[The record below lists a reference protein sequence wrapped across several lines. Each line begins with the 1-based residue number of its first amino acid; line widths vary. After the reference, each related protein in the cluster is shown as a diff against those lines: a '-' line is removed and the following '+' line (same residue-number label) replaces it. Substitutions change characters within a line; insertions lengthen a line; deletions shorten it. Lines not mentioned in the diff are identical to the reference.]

1 MTQKLYYDNA
11 YLAEFDA
18 VIESV
23 VERNGRTA
31 IVLDRTAFFPEGGG
45 QPGDTG
51 AIGGVRV
58 VDTQISE
65 DTVYHYVSGSVPF
78 SAGECVHCALDWEK
92 RFARMQA
99 HTGEHIVSGI
109 AHSLYSVENVGFH
122 MDDTLMTVDFDRYL
136 SKEELSVLERTANM
150 CVYKNVPVR
159 TWFPDAE
166 TIRTLRYRS
175 KSDNFTSLRIVT
187 IEGYDDCACCA
198 VHVSHTGE
206 VGLIKILS
214 SVSHRGGVRI
224 TLICGIEAYRD
235 YTLKHES
242 TLRIADLLAARHGE
256 TAQAVEQLIKKEKD
270 LRWQIGRRTA
280 QLFRYAKDNTAF
292 SEGNLVFCFEE
303 LLPEELKTAA
313 VTMCEKCA
321 GLCVAVSENPQGGY
335 YFAIASN
342 TVRVTDYTKTIT
354 SALQGSGGGRFDVIQ
369 GRFSATLEQIRSFF
383 SEYKVN

>member
-1 MTQKLYYDNA
+1 MAQKLYYDNA

-23 VERNGRTA
+23 EERNGNTA
-31 IVLDRTAFFPEGGG
+31 VVLDRTAFFPEGGG

-51 AIGGVRV
+51 TIGGVRV
-58 VDTQISE
+58 IDTQISE
-65 DTVYHYVSGSVPF
+65 DTVSHYVSGPVPF
-78 SAGECVHCALDWEK
+78 TAGECVHCALDWEK
-92 RFARMQA
+92 RFTRMQA

-109 AHSLYSVENVGFH
+109 AHSLYGVENVGFH

-136 SKEELSVLERTANM
+136 CKEELSVLERKANE
-150 CVYKNVPVR
+150 CVYKNVSVR
-159 TWFPDAE
+159 AWFPDSE

-175 KSDNFTSLRIVT
+175 KSESFSSLRIVT

-198 VHVSHTGE
+198 VHVSRTGE
-206 VGLIKILS
+206 VGLIKILTS
-214 SVSHRGGVRI
+214 ASHRGGVRI
-224 TLICGIEAYRD
+224 TLTCGIEAYRD

-280 QLFRYAKDNTAF
+280 QLFRYAKDNTTF

-313 VTMCEKCA
+313 VTLCEKCA

-383 SEYKVN
+383 AEYKVN